1 MNTNHQK
8 LLNNFE
14 ILKLKKFKDYYP
26 NYIELLSK
34 NEKSLT
40 EILIDLTEK
49 EIEYQSE
56 LKFKRAVTSAR
67 FPKIKYLHDFDFM
80 FQPSIN
86 QQEILTLKSMHFLED
101 SINICFLGNSGVG
114 KTHLAISLG
123 IEACKQNIKT
133 RFYTFKELI
142 DLLTVSDSKG

>member
-40 EILIDLTEK
+40 EILIDLTGK
-49 EIEYQSE
+49 GNRISI
-56 LKFKRAVTSAR
+56 RI
-67 FPKIKYLHDFDFM
+67 KI
-80 FQPSIN
+80 
-86 QQEILTLKSMHFLED
+86 
-101 SINICFLGNSGVG
+101 
-114 KTHLAISLG
+114 
-123 IEACKQNIKT
+123 
-133 RFYTFKELI
+133 
-142 DLLTVSDSKG
+142 

>member
-14 ILKLKKFKDYYP
+14 ILKLKKFKDYYS

-49 EIEYQSE
+49 
-56 LKFKRAVTSAR
+56 
-67 FPKIKYLHDFDFM
+67 
-80 FQPSIN
+80 
-86 QQEILTLKSMHFLED
+86 
-101 SINICFLGNSGVG
+101 
-114 KTHLAISLG
+114 
-123 IEACKQNIKT
+123 
-133 RFYTFKELI
+133 
-142 DLLTVSDSKG
+142 

>member
-49 EIEYQSE
+49 EIEYQS
-56 LKFKRAVTSAR
+56 
-67 FPKIKYLHDFDFM
+67 
-80 FQPSIN
+80 
-86 QQEILTLKSMHFLED
+86 
-101 SINICFLGNSGVG
+101 
-114 KTHLAISLG
+114 
-123 IEACKQNIKT
+123 
-133 RFYTFKELI
+133 
-142 DLLTVSDSKG
+142 

>member
-26 NYIELLSK
+26 KYIELLSK

-49 EIEYQSE
+49 
-56 LKFKRAVTSAR
+56 K
-67 FPKIKYLHDFDFM
+67 
-80 FQPSIN
+80 
-86 QQEILTLKSMHFLED
+86 
-101 SINICFLGNSGVG
+101 
-114 KTHLAISLG
+114 
-123 IEACKQNIKT
+123 
-133 RFYTFKELI
+133 
-142 DLLTVSDSKG
+142 